1 MENRLLRYFIAIA
14 NEESIS
20 HAAEA
25 LHVTQPT
32 LSRQMTEFEEML
44 GVKLLER
51 GNRKVILTDKGVLL
65 YERAKEI
72 LELTDKAEQEI
83 RESNEIINGN
93 IVIGSG
99 VASSTKILSE
109 LVKTFRDKYPL
120 THIDL
125 VTGTMN
131 QIKEKMDKGLIDVG
145 LFIKPVTWKDYETVV
160 LDSQDKYGIL
170 MLKTAKWA
178 NQEYVTA
185 KDLKEMTLSIPK
197 TTDSKFYMD
206 VFGKTSE
213 KLNIVATH
221 DLINNAAVFVEAGIY
236 NALTLEE
243 AAKSYHMKNLCCVPI
258 YPEVKTISSIAWKK
272 HYSFSPTALRF
283 IEHIKE
289 ELKVKKQ

>member
-20 HAAEA
+20 HAAEI

-51 GNRKVILTDKGVLL
+51 GNRKVTLTEKGVLL

-72 LELTDKAEQEI
+72 LELTDKAEREI
-83 RESNEIINGN
+83 KESNELINGKL
-93 IVIGSG
+93 VIGSA
-99 VASSTKILSE
+99 VASSTKILSD
-109 LVKTFRDKYPL
+109 LVKSFRDKYPL
-120 THIDL
+120 VHIEL
-125 VTGTMN
+125 VTGTMI

-145 LFIKPVTWKDYETVV
+145 LFIKPITWNDYETII
-160 LDSQDKYGIL
+160 LNIEDRYGIL
-170 MLKTAKWA
+170 MLKTSKWA
-178 NQEYVTA
+178 SQDHITA
-185 KDLKEMTLSIPK
+185 KDLKEMTLSLPK

-206 VFGKTSE
+206 LFGKTYE
-213 KLNIVATH
+213 KLNVVATH

-243 AAKSYHMKNLCCVPI
+243 AANSYHMENLCCIPLF
-258 YPEVKTISSIAWKK
+258 PEIKTISSIAWKK
-272 HYSFSPTALRF
+272 HYSFSPTARRF
-283 IEHIKE
+283 IDHVKS
-289 ELKVKKQ
+289 ELKVAKE

>member
-20 HAAEA
+20 HAAEI

-51 GNRKVILTDKGVLL
+51 GNRKVTLTDKGVLL

-72 LELTDKAEQEI
+72 LELTDKAEREI
-83 RESNEIINGN
+83 KESNELINGN
-93 IVIGSG
+93 IVIGSA
-99 VASSTKILSE
+99 VASSTKILSN
-109 LVKTFRDKYPL
+109 LVKSFRDKYPQ

-125 VTGTMN
+125 VTGTMI

-145 LFIKPVTWKDYETVV
+145 LFIKPITWNDYETVI
-160 LDSQDKYGIL
+160 LNSEDRYAIL
-170 MLKTAKWA
+170 MLKTSKWA
-178 NQEYVTA
+178 NQEYITA

-206 VFGKTSE
+206 LFGKTYE
-213 KLNIVATH
+213 KLNVVATH

-243 AAKSYHMKNLCCVPI
+243 AASSYHMEDLCCIPL
-258 YPEVKTISSIAWKK
+258 YPEIKTISSIAWKK

-283 IEHIKE
+283 IEHIKS
-289 ELKVKKQ
+289 ELKL